1 MDEEKDNEG
10 SEGNG
15 GNEGNGCNEDNTSLN
30 NCFDDDNGSENS
42 IVISIGDMEND
53 IEEFENL
60 EMHDPKQSEEN
71 AIDLLVNEMKQTKLE
86 PNMCVRCGSN
96 GHYAKDCYASHDIN
110 NELIIDDIDN
120 SFYEN

>member
-1 MDEEKDNEG
+1 MDEEKDNED
-10 SEGNG
+10 
-15 GNEGNGCNEDNTSLN
+15 NEGNDNTSIN
-30 NCFDDDNGSENS
+30 NCCDDDNGSENS
-42 IVISIGDMEND
+42 IVISIGDMED
-53 IEEFENL
+53 DMEEFDESQDN
-60 EMHDPKQSEEN
+60 S
-71 AIDLLVNEMKQTKLE
+71 IDLLVNEMKQTKLE

>member
-1 MDEEKDNEG
+1 MDEEKGDD
-10 SEGNG
+10 S
-15 GNEGNGCNEDNTSLN
+15 NEGNDNTSLN

-53 IEEFENL
+53 IEEFEDL
-60 EMHDPKQSEEN
+60 EESKQSEEN
-71 AIDLLVNEMKQTKLE
+71 TIDLLVNEMKQTKLE
-86 PNMCVRCGSN
+86 PAMCVRCGSN

>member
-10 SEGNG
+10 NE
-15 GNEGNGCNEDNTSLN
+15 GNEGSDDTSIN
-30 NCFDDDNGSENS
+30 NCCDDDNGSENS

-53 IEEFENL
+53 IDEIDDESQNN
-60 EMHDPKQSEEN
+60 S
-71 AIDLLVNEMKQTKLE
+71 IDLLVNEMKQTKLE

>member
-1 MDEEKDNEG
+1 MEEEEEDRTDN
-10 SEGNG
+10 
-15 GNEGNGCNEDNTSLN
+15 DNTSLN
-30 NCFDDDNGSENS
+30 NCFDDDNGSEYS
-42 IVISIGDMEND
+42 IVISIGDMEGD
-53 IEEFENL
+53 IDEFEDL
-60 EMHDPKQSEEN
+60 DEESRQQLQQLQQQQSQDN
-71 AIDLLVNEMKQTKLE
+71 SIDLLVNEMKQTKLE

>member
-1 MDEEKDNEG
+1 MDEDNEG
-10 SEGNG
+10 NEGNG
-15 GNEGNGCNEDNTSLN
+15 GNGANEDNTSLN

-42 IVISIGDMEND
+42 IVISIGDMETD
-53 IEEFENL
+53 INEFEDSQEPEQPQDN
-60 EMHDPKQSEEN
+60 S
-71 AIDLLVNEMKQTKLE
+71 IDLLVNEMKQTKLE